1 MSLIFNRLSK
11 MEEKYRSLEELL
23 ENNKNLMSQREK
35 EVSVLKEQ
43 VIISASL
50 ILEGG
55 GITPTTIQDLY
66 FFPFQFFNK

>member
-1 MSLIFNRLSK
+1 MFLIFNRLSK

-50 ILEGG
+50 ILGGG
-55 GITPTTIQDLY
+55 GITPTTVQDLY
-66 FFPFQFFNK
+66 FFSFQFFNK